1 MRAVS
6 EFRADPQ
13 RPMELAWQGLELQR
27 AAVPMQIAADDGIDL
42 AAADADSYRPPMAG
56 AINS

>member
-1 MRAVS
+1 MNFGQTRNGTDGAGM
-6 EFRADPQ
+6 AKGP
-13 RPMELAWQGLELQR
+13 ELQR

-42 AAADADSYRPPMAG
+42 TAADADSYRPPMAG

>member
-1 MRAVS
+1 
-6 EFRADPQ
+6 
-13 RPMELAWQGLELQR
+13 MELAWQGLELQR

-42 AAADADSYRPPMAG
+42 TAADADSYRSPMAG